1 MAKKKK
7 FYVVWQGNEP
17 GIYDSWAACL
27 QQVKGYPA
35 AKYKSFPT
43 RAQAEGAFANSYD
56 DYISTGTYSKKSIIT
71 EEARAEI
78 DFDTIC
84 VDAAC
89 SGNPGPMEYRGV
101 ETESQLQLFIQKFPI
116 GTNNIG
122 EFLAIVH
129 GLAHLQKENNLKM
142 PIYSDS
148 KHAIKW
154 VHMKLF
160 VKTFQEKYPSIKV
173 TLQDERYTSRE
184 AKRTIIGSG
193 INKKKRKD
201 KSLVDKIAAVIIL
214 QQYIEKKHYSA

>member
-7 FYVVWQGNEP
+7 FYVVWQGNDP

-129 GLAHLQKENNLKM
+129 GLAHLQRENNLKM

-154 VHMKLF
+154 VHNKRCNTKL
-160 VKTFQEKYPSIKV
+160 VRNAKTKSIHEV
-173 TLQDERYTSRE
+173 IARAETWLHN
-184 AKRTIIGSG
+184 
-193 INKKKRKD
+193 NKFENPLLKWETKKWGEIPADFGRK
-201 KSLVDKIAAVIIL
+201 
-214 QQYIEKKHYSA
+214 